1 MQAQRSN
8 LLNLPNLFRSRFP
21 AFAFIFPLRSKD
33 IGSIGARLSAN
44 DEIFA
49 IFAQHFSNFAVNMY
63 EKVFPSKRFK
73 HTLEFLRKHISTSE
87 TILDLG
93 VENPFSAIMKEDGF
107 SVSNTTGE
115 DLDENQNT
123 LRNSNATVVTAF
135 EIFEHLLNPYTI
147 LKEIKSEKLF
157 ISIPMRLWFSPAY
170 RSKTD
175 LWDRHYH
182 EFEDWQLDWLLE
194 KTGWKIIARD
204 KWTNPVKKIGWRP
217 LLRKFTNRYYIV
229 YAEKVK

>member
-1 MQAQRSN
+1 
-8 LLNLPNLFRSRFP
+8 
-21 AFAFIFPLRSKD
+21 
-33 IGSIGARLSAN
+33 
-44 DEIFA
+44 
-49 IFAQHFSNFAVNMY
+49 MY
-63 EKVFPSKRFK
+63 EKTFPNKRFR

-93 VENPFSAIMKEDGF
+93 VENPFSDIMKEEGF
-107 SVSNTTGE
+107 SVLNTTGE
-115 DLDENQNT
+115 DLDENQEALKKST
-123 LRNSNATVVTAF
+123 ATVTTAF

-194 KTGWKIIARD
+194 KTGWKIIDRQ
-204 KWTNPVKKIGWRP
+204 KWTNPVKQIGIRP

-229 YAEKVK
+229 YAEKAI